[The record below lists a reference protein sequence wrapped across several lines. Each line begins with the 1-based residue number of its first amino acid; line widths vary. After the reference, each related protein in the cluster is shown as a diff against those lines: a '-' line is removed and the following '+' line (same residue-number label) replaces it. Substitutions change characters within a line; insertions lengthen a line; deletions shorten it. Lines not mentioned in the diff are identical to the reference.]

1 MVTFILFN
9 GYLNFII
16 FEQSIQIH
24 INPIV
29 LCTTCKQKKKKIKVI
44 NVSKY
49 NEPIIVIIICF

>member
-1 MVTFILFN
+1 MVTFILLN
-9 GYLNFII
+9 GYLNFI

-29 LCTTCKQKKKKIKVI
+29 LCTTCKQKEKKIKVI

-49 NEPIIVIIICF
+49 NEPIIVIIMCL